1 MDMRISITKET
12 GATDYWRFPW
22 ERFEDRCALTSKLAL
37 AQEDRDFVMLFIKA
51 PRGSWHTYYPLETE
65 AALSRQFAAVQD
77 ADGVM
82 AFANQYGLLGLEGVP
97 RYRRKYDEIHKFG
110 ERVDDWLDE
119 ADQLRDIYEVWGAV
133 CAAEQGDERKL
144 RGLFMWGGMT
154 RPDYKWTQNCVP
166 VLIRKSARRMLNQD
180 RFPAIRLKREELLRK
195 SRLFIAATFNRKM
208 NGMASPTLL
217 LDLKDGLHPHSQP
230 ASLLGALWLE
240 FGQVASGER
249 RQIICEICKR
259 WMDVTQHRK
268 DKRVHTSCLERKK
281 KADYRGRKAQNG
293 SKKTGQF

>member
-1 MDMRISITKET
+1 MRVLITKQA

-22 ERFEDRCALTSKLAL
+22 LRCEDRCLLEWKPAL
-37 AQEDRDFVMLFIKA
+37 AQEDRDLVMRFVKA
-51 PRGSWHTYYPLETE
+51 PRGSWYTYYPLETE

-97 RYRRKYDEIHKFG
+97 RYRRQYDEINKIG
-110 ERVDDWLDE
+110 ERVDDWLGE
-119 ADQLRDIYEVWGAV
+119 ADELRDIYEVWDAV
-133 CAAEQGDERKL
+133 ADADAVPDSDANTL
-144 RGLFMWGGMT
+144 RALFVWGGMAP
-154 RPDYKWTQNCVP
+154 PDFSWTPNCVP
-166 VLIRKSARRMLNQD
+166 ALVPKAGRKRVNQD
-180 RFPAIRLKREELLRK
+180 RFPAIRLELEELLRK
-195 SRLFIAATFNRKM
+195 SRLFIAERFNRKM

-217 LDLKDGLHPHSQP
+217 LDLKGGLHPHSQP

-240 FGQVASGER
+240 FGHVASGER

-268 DKRVHTSCLERKK
+268 DKRVHTSCL
-281 KADYRGRKAQNG
+281 
-293 SKKTGQF
+293 